1 MHTVVFGW
9 FGISAVWFLLLFWR
23 LVQAMLPG
31 GGGLAG
37 PGSIRLWLGFAAVF
51 VASCTLTSAL
61 SGPDTNALGHA
72 LAGGFAH
79 VLGPIGTPVAMVVL
93 LFAGLPWFTGIGWR
107 RFAAWVDTS
116 FGVKLARDTGDDDA
130 HGIAD
135 LPRSALYRDDDIV
148 QPTTAHTVNPM
159 APRQNGRYARP
170 TLWKPD
176 PQARPKPRSKP
187 APRPPVEP
195 VAPSGWLKPAS
206 GTRMPVPPAPPAT
219 GAMPPPTI
227 GSTASLARAAANAQP
242 RPEPAPLPAGFEPM
256 RPRPTAVRP
265 AAALRQPAAPRAT
278 VAPRAAAPAPA
289 RPLARPAGGTAGI
302 GASAD
307 ASRRR
312 VAAPPQKRAPLY
324 AWADK
329 PAAPITPAPSVHET
343 LRSIEA
349 STAQW
354 ATLAGAAASVDAART
369 TASAAGAIG
378 VGDANAAADVAAP
391 ASAPAPSGASG
402 AVTSSTVTDDVAPMV
417 EPAIEHDTAATE
429 HDDNAP
435 IVLPAFVD
443 VAPAPLASTDD
454 TDVETRAEAGYD
466 ASANHTRD
474 AHASTPHADDETPQ
488 IEAAQVASAI
498 ASASAPS
505 EGAPIELAPWEDF
518 VAQRAAAVGT
528 SIGNSAALAP
538 GVADGIGA
546 IAATERQ
553 TSAFAAA
560 PASDTARVDTVSA
573 STSAIDDERTAETQ
587 SGAQVGAVQASIAPS
602 STAAAQ
608 HDAEPTTPLPASAS
622 NAASQRVTL
631 DPQAVA
637 ATVPATSAASTVGR
651 ASAPWEA
658 AAPVAAKPVSNA
670 AATPA
675 SASLPPSADIVSGT
689 APVASAPVLVPH
701 DDAQPAASAVVAT
714 SALNDVEAV
723 TGTAVGAGDAVA
735 RTSAPVPAQIGSA
748 TAAQPV
754 PSAPLA
760 STPMK
765 PFASSAVS
773 APSAT
778 STTPA
783 TSSPTASPAPIT
795 QSLPR
800 VATASQSEQS
810 GSTASAAAAPQ
821 SPTAS
826 PAATAPSSSRFDVP
840 VAVTTTSAPAATSAA
855 IGGTPSVAP
864 TAASAMPS
872 GAAASVTTTASPSAS
887 APMSATPSAGAASV
901 TTTASPSAPVPVS
914 AMPSATTASA
924 TTTASASAPT
934 SVPAT
939 PPAAAASV
947 TTTASPSAPT
957 PVPATPSGAAASV
970 TTTASSSTP
979 TPVPA
984 TPSGA
989 AASVTTTASSSAPTP
1004 VPATPSGTAASVT
1017 TTASPSAPT
1026 SVSATPPAAAASVTT
1041 AAGPSAPTPA
1051 PAPASA
1057 IGDTRA
1063 AFGSVAARAAS
1074 TAEPASPRMPAAS
1087 ISSSAAATTAA
1098 PPATAAFAAFAANAP
1113 ATAPATPST
1122 LATVT
1127 APSAPTTF
1135 ATTAGATAPSP
1146 SSTNPPATT
1155 NPTPQTNWTATNT
1168 AVPSSALSSTSQQST
1183 ATAPA
1188 AMISATTTAP
1198 ATPATA
1204 ATSPTAPTPTLSG
1217 IATVPP
1223 SVATAPPSSPASVA
1237 APAAEPAADTAAQ
1250 PATTAPAR
1258 QPRPNAFEFHA
1269 PASFNV
1275 ELPTLDLLEPA
1286 SDEIEPITDEH
1297 LAQTGQVIE
1306 QRLQEFKVP
1315 VTVVGAS
1322 AGPVITRFEIEPALG
1337 VRGSQIVGL
1346 MKDLSRGLGLTS
1358 IRVVETIPGK
1368 TCMGLEL
1375 PNAKRQMIRLSEILE
1390 SRQYQH
1396 STSQL
1401 TIAMGKDIT
1410 GHPVVTDLAKAP
1422 HMLVAGTTGSGKS
1435 VAINAMILSLLYKA
1449 TPDDVRLIMIDPK
1462 MLELSVYEGIPHLL
1476 APVVTDM
1483 KLAANAL
1490 NWCVGEM
1497 EKRYRLMSAVGVRNL
1512 AGFNQKIRDAE
1523 AKEKKIGNPFS
1534 LTPDDPEPL
1543 STLPLI
1549 VVVIDELADL
1559 MMVAGKKIEEL
1570 IARLAQKA
1578 RAAGIHLIL
1587 ATQRPSVDVIT
1598 GLIKANIPTRVAFQV
1613 SSKIDSRTILD
1624 QMGAESLLGQGD
1636 MLFLPP
1642 GTGYPQRVHGAFV
1655 ADEEVHRIVEYLKQF
1670 GEPQYEEGILDGPAA
1685 DGATQDLFGET
1696 PDAEADPLYDEAVA
1710 FVVRTRRASISSVQ
1724 RQLRIGYNRAARLV
1738 EQMEAAG
1745 LVSAMG
1751 INGSREVLVPA
1762 AAD

>member
-1 MHTVVFGW
+1 M
-9 FGISAVWFLLLFWR
+9 
-23 LVQAMLPG
+23 
-31 GGGLAG
+31 
-37 PGSIRLWLGFAAVF
+37 
-51 VASCTLTSAL
+51 
-61 SGPDTNALGHA
+61 
-72 LAGGFAH
+72 
-79 VLGPIGTPVAMVVL
+79 
-93 LFAGLPWFTGIGWR
+93 
-107 RFAAWVDTS
+107 
-116 FGVKLARDTGDDDA
+116 
-130 HGIAD
+130 
-135 LPRSALYRDDDIV
+135 
-148 QPTTAHTVNPM
+148 
-159 APRQNGRYARP
+159 
-170 TLWKPD
+170 
-176 PQARPKPRSKP
+176 
-187 APRPPVEP
+187 
-195 VAPSGWLKPAS
+195 
-206 GTRMPVPPAPPAT
+206 
-219 GAMPPPTI
+219 
-227 GSTASLARAAANAQP
+227 
-242 RPEPAPLPAGFEPM
+242 
-256 RPRPTAVRP
+256 
-265 AAALRQPAAPRAT
+265 
-278 VAPRAAAPAPA
+278 
-289 RPLARPAGGTAGI
+289 
-302 GASAD
+302 
-307 ASRRR
+307 
-312 VAAPPQKRAPLY
+312 AAPPQKRAPLY

-354 ATLAGAAASVDAART
+354 ATLAGAAASVDAARA
-369 TASAAGAIG
+369 TASAAGVIG
-378 VGDANAAADVAAP
+378 VGDASAAAGVAAP
-391 ASAPAPSGASG
+391 ASAPAPSAASG
-402 AVTSSTVTDDVAPMV
+402 AVTSTVTDDVAPMV
-417 EPAIEHDTAATE
+417 DPAIEHDTAATE

-443 VAPAPLASTDD
+443 VAAASLASTDD
-454 TDVETRAEAGYD
+454 TDVEARVKAGYD
-466 ASANHTRD
+466 APANHTRD
-474 AHASTPHADDETPQ
+474 AHAFAPHADDETPQ

-528 SIGNSAALAP
+528 SIDSSGASAP
-538 GVADGIGA
+538 GVADGIGT
-546 IAATERQ
+546 IAATETQ
-553 TSAFAAA
+553 TSARAAA
-560 PASDTARVDTVSA
+560 PASDTAHVDTVSA
-573 STSAIDDERTAETQ
+573 STSAIDDESTAGMQ
-587 SGAQVGAVQASIAPS
+587 SGAQVGALHASIAPS
-602 STAAAQ
+602 NTAAAQ

-622 NAASQRVTL
+622 NAASPRATL

-637 ATVPATSAASTVGR
+637 ATVPATAAASTVGR

-675 SASLPPSADIVSGT
+675 SASLPPSGDIVSGT
-689 APVASAPVLVPH
+689 APVASAPVVVPH
-701 DDAQPAASAVVAT
+701 DDAQTAASAVVAT
-714 SALNDVEAV
+714 SALNDVEAA
-723 TGTAVGAGDAVA
+723 TDTAVDADDAVA
-735 RTSAPVPAQIGSA
+735 RTSVPVPAQTGSA

-783 TSSPTASPAPIT
+783 TSSPTASQPSIT
-795 QSLPR
+795 QSLSR
-800 VATASQSEQS
+800 AATASQSEQS

-840 VAVTTTSAPAATSAA
+840 AAVTTTPAPAATTAA
-855 IGGTPSVAP
+855 VAGTPSIAP

-872 GAAASVTTTASPSAS
+872 GAAASMTTTASPSAS
-887 APMSATPSAGAASV
+887 APMSATPSAAAASVTNTASPSVPVSVSAMPSATTASGMTTASPSTATPASVIPSGAASLTTTASASAPTSGPATPSGAGASV
-901 TTTASPSAPVPVS
+901 TTTASPSAPMPVS

-924 TTTASASAPT
+924 TTTASSSVSTPVSATPSGAAASVTTTASPSAPT
-934 SVPAT
+934 SASPMSSG
-939 PPAAAASV
+939 AAASV

-957 PVPATPSGAAASV
+957 P
-970 TTTASSSTP
+970 
-979 TPVPA
+979 
-984 TPSGA
+984 
-989 AASVTTTASSSAPTP
+989 
-1004 VPATPSGTAASVT
+1004 
-1017 TTASPSAPT
+1017 
-1026 SVSATPPAAAASVTT
+1026 
-1041 AAGPSAPTPA
+1041 A
-1051 PAPASA
+1051 PAPAFG

-1063 AFGSVAARAAS
+1063 AAGSVAAGAAS

-1087 ISSSAAATTAA
+1087 ISSSAATTAA

-1113 ATAPATPST
+1113 ATAPATPT

-1135 ATTAGATAPSP
+1135 ATTVDVTAPSP
-1146 SSTNPPATT
+1146 NPTNPPATP
-1155 NPTPQTNWTATNT
+1155 NPTPQTNWTAT
-1168 AVPSSALSSTSQQST
+1168 
-1183 ATAPA
+1183 
-1188 AMISATTTAP
+1188 TTAP
-1198 ATPATA
+1198 TTPATA
-1204 ATSPTAPTPTLSG
+1204 ATPPSAPVATLSG

-1237 APAAEPAADTAAQ
+1237 APAAEPAAPAADTAAQ

-1390 SRQYQH
+1390 SRQCQH

-1685 DGATQDLFGET
+1685 DGATQDLFGEA

>member
-1 MHTVVFGW
+1 M
-9 FGISAVWFLLLFWR
+9 
-23 LVQAMLPG
+23 
-31 GGGLAG
+31 
-37 PGSIRLWLGFAAVF
+37 
-51 VASCTLTSAL
+51 
-61 SGPDTNALGHA
+61 
-72 LAGGFAH
+72 
-79 VLGPIGTPVAMVVL
+79 
-93 LFAGLPWFTGIGWR
+93 
-107 RFAAWVDTS
+107 
-116 FGVKLARDTGDDDA
+116 
-130 HGIAD
+130 
-135 LPRSALYRDDDIV
+135 
-148 QPTTAHTVNPM
+148 
-159 APRQNGRYARP
+159 
-170 TLWKPD
+170 
-176 PQARPKPRSKP
+176 
-187 APRPPVEP
+187 
-195 VAPSGWLKPAS
+195 
-206 GTRMPVPPAPPAT
+206 
-219 GAMPPPTI
+219 
-227 GSTASLARAAANAQP
+227 
-242 RPEPAPLPAGFEPM
+242 
-256 RPRPTAVRP
+256 
-265 AAALRQPAAPRAT
+265 
-278 VAPRAAAPAPA
+278 
-289 RPLARPAGGTAGI
+289 
-302 GASAD
+302 
-307 ASRRR
+307 
-312 VAAPPQKRAPLY
+312 AAPPQKRAPLY

-369 TASAAGAIG
+369 TASAAGVIG
-378 VGDANAAADVAAP
+378 IGDASAAAGVAAP
-391 ASAPAPSGASG
+391 SAASG
-402 AVTSSTVTDDVAPMV
+402 AVTSTMTDDVAPMV
-417 EPAIEHDTAATE
+417 DPAIEHDTAATA

-443 VAPAPLASTDD
+443 VAPAALASTDD

-466 ASANHTRD
+466 ASANHTSD
-474 AHASTPHADDETPQ
+474 ARAFAPHADGETPQ
-488 IEAAQVASAI
+488 IDAAQVASAI

-528 SIGNSAALAP
+528 SIDSSGASAP
-538 GVADGIGA
+538 GVADGIGT
-546 IAATERQ
+546 IAATEPQ
-553 TSAFAAA
+553 TSAQAAA
-560 PASDTARVDTVSA
+560 PASDTVRVDTVSA

-587 SGAQVGAVQASIAPS
+587 SGAQVGAAQASIAPS

-622 NAASQRVTL
+622 NAASPRVTL

-637 ATVPATSAASTVGR
+637 AAVPVTAAASTAGR

-689 APVASAPVLVPH
+689 APVASAPVVGPR
-701 DDAQPAASAVVAT
+701 DDAQPAASAVVAN
-714 SALNDVEAV
+714 SALNDLEAV
-723 TGTAVGAGDAVA
+723 TGTAVDADDAVA

-754 PSAPLA
+754 QSAPLS

-765 PFASSAVS
+765 PFASSTVS

-810 GSTASAAAAPQ
+810 GRTASAAAAPQ

-840 VAVTTTSAPAATSAA
+840 VAVTTTPAPAATSAA
-855 IGGTPSVAP
+855 VAGTPSIAP

-872 GAAASVTTTASPSAS
+872 GAAASMTTTASPSAS
-887 APMSATPSAGAASV
+887 APVSATPSAGTASV

-924 TTTASASAPT
+924 MTTGSPSTATPASAIPSGAAASLTTTASSSVSTPVSATPSGAAASVTTTASPSAPT
-934 SVPAT
+934 SASPMSSG
-939 PPAAAASV
+939 AAASV

-957 PVPATPSGAAASV
+957 PAPAFGIRDARAAAG
-970 TTTASSSTP
+970 
-979 TPVPA
+979 
-984 TPSGA
+984 GA
-989 AASVTTTASSSAPTP
+989 
-1004 VPATPSGTAASVT
+1004 
-1017 TTASPSAPT
+1017 
-1026 SVSATPPAAAASVTT
+1026 
-1041 AAGPSAPTPA
+1041 
-1051 PAPASA
+1051 
-1057 IGDTRA
+1057 
-1063 AFGSVAARAAS
+1063 AAS
-1074 TAEPASPRMPAAS
+1074 TAEPASPSTPAV
-1087 ISSSAAATTAA
+1087 SSPSAAATTAA
-1098 PPATAAFAAFAANAP
+1098 PPATATFAAFTANAP
-1113 ATAPATPST
+1113 ATAPATST

-1168 AVPSSALSSTSQQST
+1168 AAPSSAPSSTSQQPT

-1198 ATPATA
+1198 TTPATA

-1223 SVATAPPSSPASVA
+1223 SVATAPPSSPASIA
-1237 APAAEPAADTAAQ
+1237 APAAEPAAPAADTAAQ

-1269 PASFNV
+1269 PASFSV

-1685 DGATQDLFGET
+1685 DGATQDLFGEA

>member
-1 MHTVVFGW
+1 
-9 FGISAVWFLLLFWR
+9 
-23 LVQAMLPG
+23 
-31 GGGLAG
+31 
-37 PGSIRLWLGFAAVF
+37 
-51 VASCTLTSAL
+51 
-61 SGPDTNALGHA
+61 
-72 LAGGFAH
+72 
-79 VLGPIGTPVAMVVL
+79 
-93 LFAGLPWFTGIGWR
+93 
-107 RFAAWVDTS
+107 
-116 FGVKLARDTGDDDA
+116 
-130 HGIAD
+130 
-135 LPRSALYRDDDIV
+135 
-148 QPTTAHTVNPM
+148 
-159 APRQNGRYARP
+159 
-170 TLWKPD
+170 
-176 PQARPKPRSKP
+176 
-187 APRPPVEP
+187 
-195 VAPSGWLKPAS
+195 
-206 GTRMPVPPAPPAT
+206 
-219 GAMPPPTI
+219 
-227 GSTASLARAAANAQP
+227 
-242 RPEPAPLPAGFEPM
+242 
-256 RPRPTAVRP
+256 
-265 AAALRQPAAPRAT
+265 RQPAAPRAT

-369 TASAAGAIG
+369 TASAAGVIG
-378 VGDANAAADVAAP
+378 IGDASAAAGVAAP
-391 ASAPAPSGASG
+391 ASAPAPSAASG
-402 AVTSSTVTDDVAPMV
+402 AVTSTMTDDVAPMV
-417 EPAIEHDTAATE
+417 DPAIEHDTAATA

-443 VAPAPLASTDD
+443 VAPAALASTDD

-466 ASANHTRD
+466 ASANHTSD
-474 AHASTPHADDETPQ
+474 ARAFAPHADGETPQ
-488 IEAAQVASAI
+488 IDAAQVASAI

-528 SIGNSAALAP
+528 SIDSSGASAP
-538 GVADGIGA
+538 GVADGIGT
-546 IAATERQ
+546 IAATEPQ
-553 TSAFAAA
+553 TSAQAAA

-573 STSAIDDERTAETQ
+573 STSPIDDESTAETQ
-587 SGAQVGAVQASIAPS
+587 SGARVGALHASIAPS
-602 STAAAQ
+602 SAAAAQ
-608 HDAEPTTPLPASAS
+608 HDVEPTTPLPASAS
-622 NAASQRVTL
+622 NAASPRATL

-637 ATVPATSAASTVGR
+637 AAVPVTAAASTAGR

-675 SASLPPSADIVSGT
+675 SASLPPSGDIVSGT
-689 APVASAPVLVPH
+689 APVASAPVVVPH
-701 DDAQPAASAVVAT
+701 DDAQTATSAVVAT
-714 SALNDVEAV
+714 SALSDVKAV
-723 TGTAVGAGDAVA
+723 TGTAVSADDAVA
-735 RTSAPVPAQIGSA
+735 RTSVPVPGQTGSA

-754 PSAPLA
+754 ASAPLS

-783 TSSPTASPAPIT
+783 TSSPTTSPAPIT

-826 PAATAPSSSRFDVP
+826 PAATAPSSSHFDVP
-840 VAVTTTSAPAATSAA
+840 AAVTTTPAPAATTAA
-855 IGGTPSVAP
+855 VAGMPSVAP
-864 TAASAMPS
+864 TAASAMSS

-887 APMSATPSAGAASV
+887 APGSVTPSAGPAPV

-924 TTTASASAPT
+924 MTTGSPSTATPASAIPSGAAASLTTTAGASAPT

-939 PPAAAASV
+939 PSGAGASVTTTASPSAPMPVSAMPSATTASATTTASPSTAAPASVIPSGATASLTTTASSSVSTPVSATPSGAAASVTTTASPSAPTSASPMSSGAAASV

-957 PVPATPSGAAASV
+957 PAPAFGIRDARAAAG
-970 TTTASSSTP
+970 
-979 TPVPA
+979 
-984 TPSGA
+984 GA
-989 AASVTTTASSSAPTP
+989 
-1004 VPATPSGTAASVT
+1004 
-1017 TTASPSAPT
+1017 
-1026 SVSATPPAAAASVTT
+1026 
-1041 AAGPSAPTPA
+1041 
-1051 PAPASA
+1051 
-1057 IGDTRA
+1057 
-1063 AFGSVAARAAS
+1063 AAS
-1074 TAEPASPRMPAAS
+1074 TAEPASPSTPAV
-1087 ISSSAAATTAA
+1087 SSPSAAATTAA
-1098 PPATAAFAAFAANAP
+1098 PPATATFAAFTANAP
-1113 ATAPATPST
+1113 ATAPATST

-1168 AVPSSALSSTSQQST
+1168 AAPSSAPSSTSQQPT

-1198 ATPATA
+1198 TTPATA
-1204 ATSPTAPTPTLSG
+1204 ATPPSAPAATLSG

-1223 SVATAPPSSPASVA
+1223 TVATAPPSSPASVA

-1250 PATTAPAR
+1250 PAATAPAR

-1685 DGATQDLFGET
+1685 DGATQDLFGEA

>member
-51 VASCTLTSAL
+51 IASCTLTSAL

-72 LAGGFAH
+72 FAGGFAH

-302 GASAD
+302 GASVD

-354 ATLAGAAASVDAART
+354 ATLAGAAASVDATRAT
-369 TASAAGAIG
+369 ESAAGVIG
-378 VGDANAAADVAAP
+378 VGDASAAAGVAAP
-391 ASAPAPSGASG
+391 ASAPAPSAASG
-402 AVTSSTVTDDVAPMV
+402 AVTSTMTDDVAPMV

-466 ASANHTRD
+466 ASANHSRD
-474 AHASTPHADDETPQ
+474 AHAFAPHADDETPQ
-488 IEAAQVASAI
+488 IGAAQVASAI

-518 VAQRAAAVGT
+518 VAQRAEAVGT

-538 GVADGIGA
+538 GVADGIGT
-546 IAATERQ
+546 IAATEPQ
-553 TSAFAAA
+553 TSARAAA

-573 STSAIDDERTAETQ
+573 STSPIDDESAAETQ

-622 NAASQRVTL
+622 NAASPRATL
-631 DPQAVA
+631 DPQTVA
-637 ATVPATSAASTVGR
+637 ATVPVTAAASTVGR

-675 SASLPPSADIVSGT
+675 SASLPPSGDIVSGT

-735 RTSAPVPAQIGSA
+735 RTSVPVPAQIGSA

-872 GAAASVTTTASPSAS
+872 GDAASVTTTASPSAS
-887 APMSATPSAGAASV
+887 APVSATPSAGTASV

-914 AMPSATTASA
+914 AMPSATTASGM
-924 TTTASASAPT
+924 TTASASAPT
-934 SVPAT
+934 SGPAT
-939 PPAAAASV
+939 PSGAGASV
-947 TTTASPSAPT
+947 TTTASPSAPMPVSAMPSATTASATTTASPSAPT

-970 TTTASSSTP
+970 TTTASPSA
-979 TPVPA
+979 A
-984 TPSGA
+984 TP
-989 AASVTTTASSSAPTP
+989 
-1004 VPATPSGTAASVT
+1004 
-1017 TTASPSAPT
+1017 
-1026 SVSATPPAAAASVTT
+1026 VSATPPAAAASVTT
-1041 AAGPSAPTPA
+1041 TASPSAPMPALA
-1051 PAPASA
+1051 PALG
-1057 IGDTRA
+1057 IGDT
-1063 AFGSVAARAAS
+1063 RAAS

-1087 ISSSAAATTAA
+1087 ISSSAATTAA
-1098 PPATAAFAAFAANAP
+1098 PPATATFAAFAANAP
-1113 ATAPATPST
+1113 ATAPATPT

-1135 ATTAGATAPSP
+1135 ATTAGANAPSP

-1155 NPTPQTNWTATNT
+1155 NPTPQTNWTATST
-1168 AVPSSALSSTSQQST
+1168 AAPSSAPSSTSQQPT

-1198 ATPATA
+1198 TTPATA
-1204 ATSPTAPTPTLSG
+1204 ATPPSAPAATLSG

-1223 SVATAPPSSPASVA
+1223 TVATAPPSSPASVA
-1237 APAAEPAADTAAQ
+1237 APAAEPAAPAADTAAQ
-1250 PATTAPAR
+1250 PAATAPAR

-1269 PASFNV
+1269 PASFSV

-1685 DGATQDLFGET
+1685 DGATQDLFGEA

>member
-1 MHTVVFGW
+1 
-9 FGISAVWFLLLFWR
+9 
-23 LVQAMLPG
+23 
-31 GGGLAG
+31 
-37 PGSIRLWLGFAAVF
+37 
-51 VASCTLTSAL
+51 
-61 SGPDTNALGHA
+61 
-72 LAGGFAH
+72 
-79 VLGPIGTPVAMVVL
+79 
-93 LFAGLPWFTGIGWR
+93 
-107 RFAAWVDTS
+107 
-116 FGVKLARDTGDDDA
+116 
-130 HGIAD
+130 
-135 LPRSALYRDDDIV
+135 
-148 QPTTAHTVNPM
+148 
-159 APRQNGRYARP
+159 
-170 TLWKPD
+170 
-176 PQARPKPRSKP
+176 
-187 APRPPVEP
+187 
-195 VAPSGWLKPAS
+195 GWLKPAS
-206 GTRMPVPPAPPAT
+206 GTRMPAPPAPPAT

-227 GSTASLARAAANAQP
+227 GSTASLARAATNAQP
-242 RPEPAPLPAGFEPM
+242 RPDPAPLPAGFEPM

-354 ATLAGAAASVDAART
+354 ATLAGAAASVDAARA
-369 TASAAGAIG
+369 TASAAGVIG
-378 VGDANAAADVAAP
+378 VGDASAAAGVAAP
-391 ASAPAPSGASG
+391 ASAPAPSAASG
-402 AVTSSTVTDDVAPMV
+402 AVTSTVTDDVAPMV
-417 EPAIEHDTAATE
+417 DPAIEHDTAATE

-443 VAPAPLASTDD
+443 VAAASLASTDD
-454 TDVETRAEAGYD
+454 TDVEARVKAGYD
-466 ASANHTRD
+466 APANHTRD
-474 AHASTPHADDETPQ
+474 AHAFAPHADDETPQ

-528 SIGNSAALAP
+528 SIDSSGASAP
-538 GVADGIGA
+538 GVADGIGT
-546 IAATERQ
+546 IAATETQ
-553 TSAFAAA
+553 TSARAAA
-560 PASDTARVDTVSA
+560 PASDTAHVDTVSA
-573 STSAIDDERTAETQ
+573 STSAIDDESTAGMQ
-587 SGAQVGAVQASIAPS
+587 SGAQVGALHASIAPS
-602 STAAAQ
+602 NTAAAQ

-622 NAASQRVTL
+622 NAASPRATL

-637 ATVPATSAASTVGR
+637 ATVPATAAASTVGR

-675 SASLPPSADIVSGT
+675 SASLPPSGDIVSGT
-689 APVASAPVLVPH
+689 APVASAPVVVPH
-701 DDAQPAASAVVAT
+701 DDAQTAASAVVAT
-714 SALNDVEAV
+714 SALNDVEAA
-723 TGTAVGAGDAVA
+723 TDTAVDADDAVA
-735 RTSAPVPAQIGSA
+735 RTSVPVPAQTGSA

-783 TSSPTASPAPIT
+783 TSSPTASQPSIT
-795 QSLPR
+795 QSLSR
-800 VATASQSEQS
+800 AATASQSEQS

-840 VAVTTTSAPAATSAA
+840 AAVTTTPAPAATTAA
-855 IGGTPSVAP
+855 VAGTPSIAP

-872 GAAASVTTTASPSAS
+872 GAAASMTTTASPSAS
-887 APMSATPSAGAASV
+887 APMSATPSAAAASVTNTASPSVPVSVSAMPSATTASGMTTASPSTATPASVIPSGAASLTTTASASAPTSGPATPSGAGASV
-901 TTTASPSAPVPVS
+901 TTTASPSAPMPVS

-924 TTTASASAPT
+924 TTTASSSVSTPVSATPSGAAASVTTTASPSAPT
-934 SVPAT
+934 SASPMSSG
-939 PPAAAASV
+939 AAASV

-957 PVPATPSGAAASV
+957 P
-970 TTTASSSTP
+970 
-979 TPVPA
+979 
-984 TPSGA
+984 
-989 AASVTTTASSSAPTP
+989 
-1004 VPATPSGTAASVT
+1004 
-1017 TTASPSAPT
+1017 
-1026 SVSATPPAAAASVTT
+1026 
-1041 AAGPSAPTPA
+1041 A
-1051 PAPASA
+1051 PAPAFG

-1063 AFGSVAARAAS
+1063 AAGSVAAGAAS

-1087 ISSSAAATTAA
+1087 ISSSAATTAA

-1113 ATAPATPST
+1113 ATAPATPT

-1135 ATTAGATAPSP
+1135 ATTVDVTAPSP
-1146 SSTNPPATT
+1146 NPTNPPATP
-1155 NPTPQTNWTATNT
+1155 NPTPQTNWTAT
-1168 AVPSSALSSTSQQST
+1168 
-1183 ATAPA
+1183 
-1188 AMISATTTAP
+1188 TTAP
-1198 ATPATA
+1198 TTPATA
-1204 ATSPTAPTPTLSG
+1204 ATPPSAPVATLSG

-1237 APAAEPAADTAAQ
+1237 APAAEPAAPAADTAAQ

-1685 DGATQDLFGET
+1685 DGATQDLFGEA